1 MSNEITVNAGNFEDE
16 VLRSSVPVLI
26 DFWASWC
33 QPCKMISPFID
44 EIAGEYAGRLK
55 VVKINVDEEGDLA
68 GRHGIISIPTLILY
82 KDGNVV
88 NQRTGAAPKHDIEA
102 LFRDFV

>member
-55 VVKINVDEEGDLA
+55 VVKINVDEEA
-68 GRHGIISIPTLILY
+68 
-82 KDGNVV
+82 V
-88 NQRTGAAPKHDIEA
+88 NMMIYQNYYNAAARYMTTIDEA
-102 LFRDFV
+102 LGVVIQQMGTVGR